1 MEILIF
7 LIFGLPLLIIVLC
20 AASSGEKSD
29 FNKNIRLDYFPQY
42 RNAGGSEDYEHD
54 ETEDFAQDYMRYYQ
68 ETYEDAMMGD
78 EDAIME
84 MQDEFG
90 DDWEGDF

>member
-20 AASSGEKSD
+20 VSSAGKRFD
-29 FNKNIRLDYFPQY
+29 NFLQY
-42 RNAGGSEDYEHD
+42 RNAGSGKDYEHD

-68 ETYEDAMMGD
+68 ETYDDAMMGD
-78 EDAIME
+78 ESAVME

-90 DDWEGDF
+90 DDWKGEF